1 MQNNADPGGPPLN
14 LPPDLGQPNSAA
26 TFGNPAAHPVEKER
40 KAFLTAEEE
49 EIWASN
55 DLNTTRKSELIGLLK
70 SRTRLL
76 ETNVHLQQAL
86 NGAEDSCAQLE
97 ASNNELKA
105 QLKSA
110 QVSSRAIEALKLEM
124 DEVKTAL
131 SQSLQNLGSS
141 QAKYIQLQ
149 RENKVLKETVEAHN
163 NKVSDISFQRRKDK
177 ETMALQKNQMK
188 ALKAELRGAMLNI
201 GEKGQ
206 MIMERNAMIRD
217 LEVAVDEL
225 TAIREVQREK
235 IHDLEE
241 ELELALIHGGG
252 STMGHDGSIS
262 VGTNHLSLAQE
273 LMSGSL
279 DLENNKPINDQLRTV
294 FMETNAEMATAH
306 LEVPAM
312 QRAEA
317 KHMDLT
323 AEGSGQAKTSS
334 DHNNNVLQVD
344 KSSRPFQTALLVTGV
359 VGIGLF
365 TLWKLK
371 S

>member
-1 MQNNADPGGPPLN
+1 MAD
-14 LPPDLGQPNSAA
+14 
-26 TFGNPAAHPVEKER
+26 ER

-49 EIWASN
+49 EIWAAN
-55 DLNTTRKSELIGLLK
+55 DLNTTRKNELVGLLK

-86 NGAEDSCAQLE
+86 NGAEDACAQLE
-97 ASNNELKA
+97 ASNNELKT
-105 QLKSA
+105 QLKSS
-110 QVSSRAIEALKLEM
+110 QVSSRAIEAMKLEM
-124 DEVKTAL
+124 DEAKTAL

-163 NKVSDISFQRRKDK
+163 NKVSDISYQRRMDK
-177 ETMALQKNQMK
+177 ETMALQKTQIK
-188 ALKAELRGAMLNI
+188 ALKAELRGAMLTI
-201 GEKGQ
+201 GQDGQ
-206 MIMERNAMIRD
+206 MIMERNAQIRD
-217 LEVAVDEL
+217 LEVAVEEL
-225 TAIREVQREK
+225 RAIREVQKEN
-235 IHDLEE
+235 IHDLKE

-262 VGTNHLSLAQE
+262 VGVNHLSLAQE
-273 LMSGSL
+273 LMNGSL
-279 DLENNKPINDQLRTV
+279 DLENSKPINDSSSSSQLRTV
-294 FMETNAEMATAH
+294 FMETNAETATAH
-306 LEVPAM
+306 VEVPAM

-317 KHMDLT
+317 KHMDLI
-323 AEGSGQAKTSS
+323 AVGSGQAKTSS
-334 DHNNNVLQVD
+334 DHNNNVLQVE

-359 VGIGLF
+359 IGIGLF